1 MAVTVLV
8 PEDEGRVALA
18 GLGDVRPVVYDPAG
32 AMPADAAEA

>member
-18 GLGDVRPVVYDPAG
+18 GPPNLIPA
-32 AMPADAAEA
+32 